1 MASFKSSSISIGEE
15 DDRGMDPTSLLD
27 FLWRVGEGILGVGPA
42 GERGVS
48 GAGLSAMRL
57 GVKLITGG
65 GAKGSSL
72 SISRSLPFVDDFFTE
87 CSCLRTGVSIGGL
100 PTSDLIS
107 IRGFTGIRGREA
119 ADLLVDMDAELPGL
133 RGATSADKGMSE
145 SLSES
150 EEVSESSS
158 FGTLGDKGDDEDL
171 SDDTTEAFAAAKVD
185 ARQAAVL
192 GVRALV
198 EADALARTAAML
210 SGCRSCTLSDFDHLG

>member
-1 MASFKSSSISIGEE
+1 
-15 DDRGMDPTSLLD
+15 
-27 FLWRVGEGILGVGPA
+27 
-42 GERGVS
+42 
-48 GAGLSAMRL
+48 
-57 GVKLITGG
+57 
-65 GAKGSSL
+65 
-72 SISRSLPFVDDFFTE
+72 
-87 CSCLRTGVSIGGL
+87 
-100 PTSDLIS
+100 
-107 IRGFTGIRGREA
+107 
-119 ADLLVDMDAELPGL
+119 MDAELPGL

-158 FGTLGDKGDDEDL
+158 FGALGDKGDDEDF